1 MSAMAIVGQPQRQKK
16 RQQAATFSWQ
26 YLAAKTLHSTLY
38 SVEGA
43 VVSIAE
49 KSEGC

>member
-1 MSAMAIVGQPQRQKK
+1 MSAMAIFGQPQRNK
-16 RQQAATFSWQ
+16 RQQATTFSWQ
-26 YLAAKTLHSTLY
+26 YLAAKTLYFTLY

-49 KSEGC
+49 KSEGY